1 MIGRRQALV
10 TGVSTAALA
19 LVARPGRAEKK
30 YGPGV
35 TDTEIKIGQTMPY
48 SGNASAYGVAGRC
61 QAAYFR
67 MINDQGGINGRKV
80 NLISLD
86 DGYSPPKTV
95 ELTRQLVER
104 DQVLFLFYPLGTQT
118 NTAIHKYMNQKKVPQ
133 LFVATG
139 ASKWG
144 DPKHFPW
151 TMGWQPDYHTEGSI
165 YARHIVSTISDPRI
179 AILRQNDDMGNDY
192 VGGFREELGAAG
204 AKLIVADA
212 TYEVTDP
219 TVDSQILQLK
229 NSGANVFF
237 NVTTPKFG
245 AQAIKKT
252 AEVGWKMT
260 HYLVSVAASVGAVM
274 RPAGIDNA
282 QGIITAQYVKD
293 VTDPRW
299 ADAPDYKEWKA
310 FMDKWNPTANPLEG
324 SNVTGYASAFTV
336 TQVLKQCGDEL
347 TRENVM
353 RQAANLKD
361 LEVPLLLPGV
371 KINTGPTDFYPIQS
385 VKMARFEGDHWVLFG
400 DLLSQD
406 AG

>member
-1 MIGRRQALV
+1 MIRRRSLMLGAAGAV
-10 TGVSTAALA
+10 AALSRPA
-19 LVARPGRAEKK
+19 LAEKK

-48 SGNASAYGVAGRC
+48 SGNASAYGVAGRA
-61 QAAYFR
+61 QAAFFR
-67 MINDQGGINGRKV
+67 MINEQGGINGRKI

-95 ELTRQLVER
+95 ELARQLVER

-151 TMGWQPDYHTEGSI
+151 TMGWQPDYHTEGAI
-165 YARHIVSTISDPRI
+165 YAKHIRETIKDARI

-192 VGGFREELGAAG
+192 LDGFKEGLGEDG
-204 AKLIVADA
+204 QKMIVADA

-219 TVDSQILQLK
+219 TVDSQILQLR
-229 NSGANVFF
+229 NSNANVFLEI
-237 NVTTPKFG
+237 TTPKFA
-245 AQAIKKT
+245 AQAIKKV
-252 AEVGWKMT
+252 AEVGWKPA
-260 HYLVSVAASVGAVM
+260 HYLVSVAASLGAVI
-274 RPAGIDNA
+274 RPAGFQNA

-299 ADAPDYKEWKA
+299 ADAPDYIAWKA

-324 SNVTGYASAFTV
+324 SNVTGYASAV
-336 TQVLKQCGDEL
+336 TLVQVLKQCGDEL

-361 LEVPLLLPGV
+361 LEIPLLLPGI
-371 KINTGPTDFYPIQS
+371 KLNTSPTNFRPIRS
-385 VKMARFEGDHWVLFG
+385 VRLAKMVDEHWVVFG
-400 DLLSQD
+400 DLLTRED
-406 AG
+406 A